1 MPPFFFLSADF
12 YEVYHFPGLPVT
24 HNVYHFTFKQ
34 DSSKPPWLQ
43 LPQKL
48 PPPFENIASD
58 VKAAALV
65 INLILFPGTKSI
77 DRKTIGYASSFRIFG
92 QSCGYFLRIFYH
104 PRPNTFQGFNLACC
118 LLLPRSI
125 IAKILQIFGGLIPL
139 PLKEF

>member
-1 MPPFFFLSADF
+1 LPPFFFLSVES
-12 YEVYHFPGLPVT
+12 YEVYQFPGLPVT

-58 VKAAALV
+58 VKAATLV
-65 INLILFPGTKSI
+65 IILILFPGTKSI

-118 LLLPRSI
+118 CSS
-125 IAKILQIFGGLIPL
+125 ASFYYSKNSSNFWGLIPL

>member
-1 MPPFFFLSADF
+1 LPPFFFLSADF
-12 YEVYHFPGLPVT
+12 YEVYQFPGLPVT

-65 INLILFPGTKSI
+65 IILVLFPGTKSME
-77 DRKTIGYASSFRIFG
+77 RKTIGYTSPFKIFG
-92 QSCGYFLRIFYH
+92 QSCGYFLRIFYN
-104 PRPNTFQGFNLACC
+104 PRPTLSKALTLPAAFLC
-118 LLLPRSI
+118 LVVL
-125 IAKILQIFGGLIPL
+125 
-139 PLKEF
+139 